1 MEGIMRQYTVALI
14 VGSLR
19 KDSFNRAV
27 ATAITRLAAADFT
40 FKEVAIA
47 NLPLYNQDADGHEE
61 AATLA
66 FRKEIAASDA
76 VLFATP
82 EYNRSM
88 PGVLKN
94 ALDQGSRPYGKSVWA
109 GKPAAVIG
117 VSPGA
122 MGTALAQQH
131 LKNVLSFLN
140 MPTLCQPEVF
150 LQYKEGLLDKDG
162 HIAEASRGFLQG
174 FIDAYTAWVRRILA

>member
-1 MEGIMRQYTVALI
+1 MRQYTIAVV

-27 ATAITRLAAADFT
+27 ARAIVKLAPSDFT

-47 NLPLYNQDADGHEE
+47 SLPLYNQDADGHEE
-61 AATLA
+61 AAVRQ
-66 FRKEIAASDA
+66 FRQEIATSDA
-76 VLFATP
+76 ILFATP

-94 ALDQGSRPYGKSVWA
+94 ALDQGSRPYGKSVWD

-131 LKNVLSFLN
+131 LKSVLNFLN
-140 MPTLCQPEVF
+140 MPTLCQPEIY
-150 LQYKEGLLDKDG
+150 LQYKEGLLDADG
-162 HIAEASRGFLQG
+162 NIGEASRGFLRG
-174 FIDAYTAWVRRILA
+174 FMDAYTAWVKRHLA

>member
-1 MEGIMRQYTVALI
+1 MRQYTVAVV

-27 ATAITRLAAADFT
+27 AMAIARLAPADFS
-40 FKEVAIA
+40 FKEVSIA
-47 NLPLYNQDADGHEE
+47 SLPPYNQDADGRED

-66 FRKEIAASDA
+66 FRQEIAAADA

-117 VSPGA
+117 VTPGL

-150 LQYKEGLLDKDG
+150 LQYKEGLLDANG
-162 HIAEASRGFLQG
+162 NIGQANRGFLQN
-174 FIDAYTAWVRRILA
+174 FMDAYVTWVKRHLV

>member
-1 MEGIMRQYTVALI
+1 MRQYSVALV

-27 ATAITRLAAADFT
+27 AKALVQLAPADFT
-40 FKEVAIA
+40 CKEVSIA
-47 NLPLYNQDADGHEE
+47 ALPLYNQDADGHEE
-61 AATLA
+61 EAVLR
-66 FRKEIAASDA
+66 FRQEIAASDA

-94 ALDQGSRPYGKSVWA
+94 ALDQGSRPWGKSVWA
-109 GKPAAVIG
+109 GKPAAVLG

-131 LKNVLSFLN
+131 LKSVLSFLN
-140 MPTLCQPEVF
+140 MPTLCQPEIY
-150 LQYKEGLLDKDG
+150 LQFKEGLLDKNG
-162 HIAEASRGFLQG
+162 SIGEASKGFLQA
-174 FIDAYTAWVRRILA
+174 FIDAYAAWVKRHVA

>member
-1 MEGIMRQYTVALI
+1 MRQYTVGVV

-19 KDSFNRAV
+19 RDSFNRAV
-27 ATAITRLAAADFT
+27 ARAIAKLGPADFA
-40 FKEVAIA
+40 FKEIAIA
-47 NLPLYNQDADGHEE
+47 ALPLYNQDADGHEE
-61 AATLA
+61 EAVLR
-66 FRKEIAASDA
+66 FRQEIAASDA

-94 ALDQGSRPYGKSVWA
+94 ALDQGSRPWGKSVWA

-117 VSPGA
+117 VSPGV

-131 LKNVLSFLN
+131 LKSVLSFLN
-140 MPTLCQPEVF
+140 MPTLCQPEIY
-150 LQYKEGLLDKDG
+150 LQWKDGLLDEDG
-162 HIAEASRGFLQG
+162 NIGETSKRFLQG
-174 FIDAYTAWVRRILA
+174 FIDAYTTWVRRHLA

>member
-1 MEGIMRQYTVALI
+1 MRQYNVALV

-27 ATAITRLAAADFT
+27 AQAFVKLAPADFT
-40 FKEVAIA
+40 FKDVSIA
-47 NLPLYNQDADGHEE
+47 ALPLYNQDADDHEVE
-61 AATLA
+61 SVLR
-66 FRKEIAASDA
+66 FRQEIAASDA

-82 EYNRSM
+82 EYNRSI

-94 ALDQGSRPYGKSVWA
+94 ALDQGSRPWGKSVWG

-122 MGTALAQQH
+122 IGTALAQQH
-131 LKNVLSFLN
+131 LKSVLNFLG
-140 MPTLCQPEVF
+140 MPTLCQPEAY
-150 LQYKEGLLDKDG
+150 LQFKEGLLDGNGNIGEVSKK
-162 HIAEASRGFLQG
+162 HLQG
-174 FIDAYTAWVRRILA
+174 FMDAYAAWVKRHLA

>member
-1 MEGIMRQYTVALI
+1 MRQYTVAVV

-27 ATAITRLAAADFT
+27 AQAVVKLAPADFT

-47 NLPLYNQDADGHEE
+47 ALPLYNQDADGHEE
-61 AATLA
+61 DAVLQ
-66 FRKEIAASDA
+66 FRQEIAASDA
-76 VLFATP
+76 IMFATP

-94 ALDQGSRPYGKSVWA
+94 ALDQGSRPWGKSVWA

-117 VSPGA
+117 VSPGI

-131 LKNVLSFLN
+131 LKSVLSFLS
-140 MPTLCQPEVF
+140 MPTLCQPEIY
-150 LQYKEGLLDKDG
+150 LQFKEGLLDASG
-162 HIAEASRGFLQG
+162 NIGEASKGFLQG
-174 FIDAYTAWVRRILA
+174 FMDAYTAWVRRHLA

>member
-1 MEGIMRQYTVALI
+1 MRQYTIAVV

-27 ATAITRLAAADFT
+27 AKAIVKLAPADFT

-47 NLPLYNQDADGHEE
+47 SLPLYNQDADGHED

-66 FRKEIAASDA
+66 FRKEIAERDA
-76 VLFATP
+76 VLFVTP

-94 ALDQGSRPYGKSVWA
+94 ALDQGSRPYGQSVWA

-131 LKNVLSFLN
+131 LKSVLNFLN
-140 MPTLCQPEVF
+140 MPTLCQPEMY
-150 LQYKEGLLDKDG
+150 LQFREGLLDADG
-162 HIAEASRGFLQG
+162 NIGEASRGFLQG
-174 FIDAYTAWVRRILA
+174 FMDAYIAWVKWHLA

>member
-1 MEGIMRQYTVALI
+1 MRQYTVAVV

-27 ATAITRLAAADFT
+27 ARGIAKLAPADFT
-40 FKEVAIA
+40 CKEISIA
-47 NLPLYNQDADGHEE
+47 ALPLYNQDADGHEE
-61 AATLA
+61 ESVRR
-66 FRKEIAASDA
+66 FREEIAASDA
-76 VLFATP
+76 VLFVTP
-82 EYNRSM
+82 EYNRSI

-131 LKNVLSFLN
+131 LRNVLSFLN
-140 MPTLCQPEVF
+140 MPVLCQPEIY
-150 LQYKEGLLDKDG
+150 LQYQEGLLDAAG
-162 HIAEASRGFLQG
+162 NIGEASRGFLQG
-174 FIDAYTAWVRRILA
+174 FMDAYTAWVRRQLA